1 MAKKPEAVFSDY
13 ISAHLPDADI
23 SRIESLANLG
33 FPDMSIADKLTGRI
47 AYLENK
53 VVSRGLQVKMRPH
66 QVSFAVRHW
75 SYGVPVFILIKHV
88 LPGKRSGSVYLYP
101 GAVADQLL
109 LSGLRVA
116 PLDTFPFP
124 MALDNWQRLRH
135 HLFESRFQ

>member
-13 ISAHLPDADI
+13 ILAHLPDVDI
-23 SRIESLANLG
+23 SRIESMANLG

-66 QVSFAVRHW
+66 QISFALRHW

-88 LPGKRSGSVYLYP
+88 LSGKRFGCVYLYP

-109 LSGLRVA
+109 LLGLRVP
-116 PLDTFPFP
+116 PLETFPFP
-124 MALDNWQRLRH
+124 MSAEHWQRIRH